1 MNVFT
6 ATGNL
11 GRDADVRATP
21 SGLIIASFPVA
32 VQSGY
37 GDNRKTTWVRCSLF
51 GKRAESKLVGY
62 LVKGAQIA
70 VSGELSLNEYTT
82 KEGENRT
89 TLELR
94 VSEIDLI
101 GGQQAQQPVQK
112 TVQQPAQQ
120 PVQQESFDDEIPF

>member
-11 GRDADVRATP
+11 GRDAEVRATQ
-21 SGLIIASFPVA
+21 SGLTIASFPVA

-51 GKRAESKLVGY
+51 GKRAEGKLIGY

-82 KEGENRT
+82 KEGEART

-101 GGQQAQQPVQK
+101 GGAQQPVQK
-112 TVQQPAQQ
+112 TVQQPVQQ
-120 PVQQESFDDEIPF
+120 PVQQESFDDDIPF